1 MLSGVFGEG
10 AIKMMSAWMNMRDF
24 GKEISKGISDGIKAV
39 ERESVANN
47 FLKMHGRPMK
57 RKTGK
62 KDKRGALRRSVVKM
76 NRLIGDHEERLKK
89 ARKKLADVPGL
100 FRLEG

>member
-10 AIKMMSAWMNMRDF
+10 AIKMMSAWMNMREL
-24 GKEISKGISDGIKAV
+24 GKEISEGISDGIKAV

-57 RKTGK
+57 RR
-62 KDKRGALRRSVVKM
+62 KR
-76 NRLIGDHEERLKK
+76 
-89 ARKKLADVPGL
+89 
-100 FRLEG
+100 